1 MASMSSP
8 LLQIDGATLVK
19 GAGAV
24 ILDNLSLAVARGE
37 HLALL
42 GANGSGKTS
51 LIGLLTRRE
60 WPLLRADRQPVVR
73 LFGETTWDVFELR
86 RLMGIVTPD
95 MDRDFI
101 AERCTAREAVLSGF
115 FAARGLWHRDITP
128 AMEAAAAESLARM
141 SVDHLADRRLDTMS
155 TGEVRRILI
164 ARALVHRP
172 PALLLD
178 EPTSGLDLVSRRAFL
193 NLLRQLADD
202 TTILLVTHHVEE
214 ILPEMQRVVLLRD
227 GRVDFDGPKAEAL
240 TPARLAAAF
249 GSPIEVDE
257 RDGWYRAAVG
267 SGD

>member
-1 MASMSSP
+1 MVPMSSP

-24 ILDNLSLAVARGE
+24 ILDNLSLSVAHGE

-60 WPLLRADRQPVVR
+60 WPLLRPDRQPVVR
-73 LFGETTWDVFELR
+73 LFGEATWDVHELR
-86 RLMGIVTPD
+86 RLMGIVTPE
-95 MDRDFI
+95 MDRDFV

-115 FAARGLWHRDITP
+115 FAARGLWRRDITP
-128 AMEAAAAESLARM
+128 AMESATTAALARLDV
-141 SVDHLADRRLDTMS
+141 SHLADRRLDTMS

-178 EPTSGLDLVSRRAFL
+178 EPTAGLDLVCRRAFL

-214 ILPEMQRVVLLRD
+214 ILPEMQRVVLLRA
-227 GRVDFDGPKAEAL
+227 GRLVFDGPKTEAL
-240 TPARLAAAF
+240 SNHRLAAAF
-249 GSPIEVDE
+249 GSDIVVTQ
-257 RDGWYRAAVG
+257 RDGWYQAAVG
-267 SGD
+267 GGD